1 MRVLIFEDDSYD
13 SLYPLSTL
21 KSVFEIKC
29 GIFTLKERI
38 ENILGRKYKISLHCR
53 NQLTKHLSEIFPYNN
68 VNCLNNDDYLFL
80 NGRVVFSD
88 KSLEK
93 IINKLPEN
101 SLVVEDKT
109 VIAAKI
115 SKKKISSLKSRIEDT
130 VNDNTLS
137 SKDFSGL
144 DIINSEEIF
153 SGNSDFFYVLM
164 FPWDVIKVFSET
176 LSEELLYLLKKKRTA
191 LKKFKGVSFIN
202 EKKIHISKGV
212 NIYPNVV
219 LDAGSGG
226 IHIDEGTTIEPFS
239 YVNGPVYI
247 GKDCVVKSGTKLYGP
262 CSIGKHSKVSGEI
275 SHSLFH
281 SYVNKQHA
289 GFFGHSYVGEFVN
302 IGAGTTTSN
311 LKNNYS
317 KIKVQFRGNIE
328 DTGMQFLGSIVGDH
342 TKLGINTLIN
352 TGTIIGVFSNIAGGG
367 FQHKEVKPFSWNI
380 FGRSAANY
388 DIEQAIDT
396 ARIVMKR
403 RNMEMSLNLEKL
415 IRSAYDSFNL

>member
-21 KSVFEIKC
+21 RSVFEIKC
-29 GIFTLKERI
+29 GIFTLKDKI
-38 ENILGRKYKISLHCR
+38 ENILGRKYNVSLHCR
-53 NQLTKHLSEIFPYNN
+53 IQLAKYLSEIFPDYN
-68 VNCLNNDDYLFL
+68 VNRIYNDDYLFL
-80 NGRVVFSD
+80 NGRVVFND
-88 KSLEK
+88 ESLK
-93 IINKLPEN
+93 RIIHKLPEN
-101 SLVVEDKT
+101 SLVVENKM

-115 SKKKISSLKSRIEDT
+115 SKKKISSFKNKIEDN

-137 SKDFSGL
+137 SEDFSEL
-144 DIINSEEIF
+144 RIVKREEIF
-153 SGNSDFFYVLM
+153 GGNSDSYYVLKY
-164 FPWDVIKVFSET
+164 PWDVIKIFNET
-176 LSEELLYLLKKKRTA
+176 LSDELQYLLKKKGTA
-191 LKKFKGVSFIN
+191 LKKIKGVSFIN
-202 EKKIHISKGV
+202 EKKIQISKDV
-212 NIYPNVV
+212 NVYPNVV

-226 IHIDEGTTIEPFS
+226 IHVDEGSTIEPFS
-239 YVNGPVYI
+239 YIKGPVYV

-281 SYVNKQHA
+281 SFVNKQHA

-302 IGAGTTTSN
+302 IGAETTTSN

-317 KIKVQFRGNIE
+317 KIKVQFSGNIV

-380 FGRSAANY
+380 FGRSSANY
-388 DIEQAIDT
+388 NIEKAIDT

-403 RNMEMSLNLEKL
+403 RNIEMNLNLEKL
-415 IRSAYDSFNL
+415 IRSVYNDFNR

>member
-1 MRVLIFEDDSYD
+1 M
-13 SLYPLSTL
+13 
-21 KSVFEIKC
+21 
-29 GIFTLKERI
+29 
-38 ENILGRKYKISLHCR
+38 HCR
-53 NQLTKHLSEIFPYNN
+53 TQLTKYLSEIFPND
-68 VNCLNNDDYLFL
+68 VNRLYDDDYLFL
-80 NGRVVFSD
+80 NGRVIFSD
-88 KSLEK
+88 KSLK
-93 IINKLPEN
+93 RIVNKLPEN
-101 SLVVEDKT
+101 SLVVDDKT
-109 VIAAKI
+109 IICAKI
-115 SKKKISSLKSRIEDT
+115 SKKKISSLKSRIENT

-137 SKDFSGL
+137 TKDFSEL
-144 DIINSEEIF
+144 EIV
-153 SGNSDFFYVLM
+153 NKEKFFGENFNLYNVLV

-176 LSEELLYLLKKKRTA
+176 LSEDLQYLLKQKKTA

-202 EKKIHISKGV
+202 EKKIQISKGV
-212 NIYPNVV
+212 NVYPNVV
-219 LDAGSGG
+219 LDAENGG
-226 IHIDEGTTIEPFS
+226 IHIEEGTIIEPFT
-239 YVNGPVYI
+239 YVKGPVYI

-262 CSIGKHSKVSGEI
+262 CSIGRHSKVSGEI

-302 IGAGTTTSN
+302 IGAETTTSN

-317 KIKVQFRGNIE
+317 KIKIQFRGNIV

-380 FGRSAANY
+380 FGRSAASYN
-388 DIEQAIDT
+388 IEQAIDT

-403 RNMEMSLNLEKL
+403 RNIEMSLNLEKF
-415 IRSAYDSFNL
+415 IRSVYNNFNL

>member
-21 KSVFEIKC
+21 MGVFEIKC
-29 GIFTLKERI
+29 GVFTLQEKI
-38 ENILGRKYKISLHCR
+38 ENALGKKFDISLHCR
-53 NQLTKHLSEIFPYNN
+53 TQLSDHLSEIFPDYN
-68 VNCLNNDDYLFL
+68 VNRLYNDNYLFL
-80 NGRVVFSD
+80 NGRVVFNERSL
-88 KSLEK
+88 KS

-101 SLVVEDKT
+101 SFVVEDKT

-115 SKKKISSLKSRIEDT
+115 SKGKISSIKSKIEDT
-130 VNDNTLS
+130 INDNTLTTE
-137 SKDFSGL
+137 DFSNL
-144 DIINSEEIF
+144 ETVNREEIF
-153 SGNSDFFYVLM
+153 GGNPDPFYLLM
-164 FPWDVIKVFSET
+164 FPWDAIKIFSDT
-176 LSEELLYLLKKKRTA
+176 LRDELQYLLKKKRTA
-191 LKKFKGVSFIN
+191 LKKFKGVSFVN
-202 EKKIHISKGV
+202 EKKIHVSKGV
-212 NIYPNVV
+212 KIYPDVV
-219 LDAGSGG
+219 LDADSGE
-226 IHIDEGTTIEPFS
+226 IFIDEGTTIEPFS
-239 YVNGPVYI
+239 YVKGPVYI

-302 IGAGTTTSN
+302 IGANTTTSN

-317 KIKVQFRGNIE
+317 KIKVQFRGNIV

-342 TKLGINTLIN
+342 TKLGINTMIN

-388 DIEQAIDT
+388 NIELAIDT

-403 RNMEMSLNLEKL
+403 RKIELSQNLEKL
-415 IRSAYDSFNL
+415 IRSVYDNFNL

>member
-1 MRVLIFEDDSYD
+1 MKVLIFEDDSYE

-21 KSVFEIKC
+21 SSVFEIKC
-29 GIFTLKERI
+29 GVFTLQEKI
-38 ENILGRKYKISLHCR
+38 ENALGKKYEISLHCR
-53 NQLTKHLSEIFPYNN
+53 TQLANYLSEIFPDYN
-68 VNCLNNDDYLFL
+68 VNRLYNDAYLFL
-80 NGRVVFSD
+80 NGRVVFNGG
-88 KSLEK
+88 SLRS

-115 SKKKISSLKSRIEDT
+115 SKKEINSLKSRIEDT

-137 SKDFSGL
+137 SDDFSELEIVNG
-144 DIINSEEIF
+144 EEIF
-153 SGNSDFFYVLM
+153 GRNSDSFYVLM
-164 FPWDVIKVFSET
+164 FPWDAIKIFNET
-176 LSEELLYLLKKKRTA
+176 LDEELRYLLRKKRTI
-191 LKKFKGVSFIN
+191 LKKFRGVSFIN
-202 EKKIHISKGV
+202 EKKIQISKGV
-212 NIYPNVV
+212 NVYPNVV
-219 LDAGSGG
+219 LDAGSGE
-226 IHIDEGTTIEPFS
+226 IFIDEGTTIEPFS
-239 YVNGPVYI
+239 YIRGPVYV

-262 CSIGKHSKVSGEI
+262 CSIGKHSKISGEI

-302 IGAGTTTSN
+302 IGADTTTSN

-317 KIKVQFRGNIE
+317 KIKVQFRGNIV

-342 TKLGINTLIN
+342 SKLGINTLIN

-388 DIEQAIDT
+388 YIEQAIDT
-396 ARIVMKR
+396 AKIVMKR
-403 RNMEMSLNLEKL
+403 RKIEMSLNLEKL
-415 IRSAYDSFNL
+415 IRSVYENYNL

>member
-1 MRVLIFEDDSYD
+1 MRVLIFEDDFYD

-21 KSVFEIKC
+21 RGVFEIKC
-29 GIFTLKERI
+29 GIFTLKEKI
-38 ENILGRKYKISLHCR
+38 ENILGGKYEISLHCR
-53 NQLTKHLSEIFPYNN
+53 TQLTKYLSENFPDYSI
-68 VNCLNNDDYLFL
+68 NCLYNDDYLFL

-88 KSLEK
+88 GFLKRV
-93 IINKLPEN
+93 INKLPEN

-115 SKKKISSLKSRIEDT
+115 SKKKISSLKSRIENT

-137 SKDFSGL
+137 TKDFSEL
-144 DIINSEEIF
+144 EIV
-153 SGNSDFFYVLM
+153 NKEKFFGENFNLYNVLV

-176 LSEELLYLLKKKRTA
+176 LSEDLQYLLKQKKTA

-202 EKKIHISKGV
+202 EKKIQISKGV
-212 NIYPNVV
+212 NVYPNVV

-226 IHIDEGTTIEPFS
+226 IHIEEGTIIEPFS
-239 YVNGPVYI
+239 YVKGPVYI

-262 CSIGKHSKVSGEI
+262 CSIGKHSKVSGEV

-281 SYVNKQHA
+281 SFVNKQHA

-302 IGAGTTTSN
+302 IGAETTTSN

-317 KIKVQFRGNIE
+317 KIKIQFRGNIV

-388 DIEQAIDT
+388 NIEQAIDT

-403 RNMEMSLNLEKL
+403 RKIDMSKNLEKL
-415 IRSAYDSFNL
+415 IRSVYNNINL

>member
-1 MRVLIFEDDSYD
+1 
-13 SLYPLSTL
+13 
-21 KSVFEIKC
+21 
-29 GIFTLKERI
+29 
-38 ENILGRKYKISLHCR
+38 
-53 NQLTKHLSEIFPYNN
+53 
-68 VNCLNNDDYLFL
+68 
-80 NGRVVFSD
+80 
-88 KSLEK
+88 
-93 IINKLPEN
+93 
-101 SLVVEDKT
+101 
-109 VIAAKI
+109 
-115 SKKKISSLKSRIEDT
+115 
-130 VNDNTLS
+130 
-137 SKDFSGL
+137 
-144 DIINSEEIF
+144 
-153 SGNSDFFYVLM
+153 
-164 FPWDVIKVFSET
+164 
-176 LSEELLYLLKKKRTA
+176 
-191 LKKFKGVSFIN
+191 N
-202 EKKIHISKGV
+202 EKKIQISKGV
-212 NIYPNVV
+212 NVYPNVV
-219 LDAGSGG
+219 LDAENGG
-226 IHIDEGTTIEPFS
+226 IHIEEGTIIEPFT
-239 YVNGPVYI
+239 YVKGPVYI
-247 GKDCVVKSGTKLYGP
+247 GKDCVVKSGSKLYGP
-262 CSIGKHSKVSGEI
+262 CGIGKHSKVSGEI

>member
-21 KSVFEIKC
+21 RSVFEIKC
-29 GIFTLKERI
+29 GIFTLKEKI
-38 ENILGRKYKISLHCR
+38 ENILGRKYEISLHCR
-53 NQLTKHLSEIFPYNN
+53 TQLTEYLSEVFPDYN
-68 VNCLNNDDYLFL
+68 VNRLFNDDYLLL

-88 KSLEK
+88 GSLK
-93 IINKLPEN
+93 RIINKLTGN
-101 SLVVEDKT
+101 SLIVEDKT

-115 SKKKISSLKSRIEDT
+115 SKEKINSLKSRIEDT

-137 SKDFSGL
+137 SKDFSEL
-144 DIINSEEIF
+144 EIVNRKEIF
-153 SGNSDFFYVLM
+153 GGNPDSFYVLM
-164 FPWDVIKVFSET
+164 FPWDVIKIFNET
-176 LSEELLYLLKKKRTA
+176 LSEDLQYLIRQKRTA
-191 LKKFKGVSFIN
+191 VKKFKGVSFIN
-202 EKKIHISKGV
+202 EKKIQISKGV
-212 NIYPNVV
+212 NVYPNVV
-219 LDAGSGG
+219 LDAENGG
-226 IHIDEGTTIEPFS
+226 IHIEEGTIIEPFT
-239 YVNGPVYI
+239 YIKGPVYI
-247 GKDCVVKSGTKLYGP
+247 GKDCVVKSGSKLYGP

-302 IGAGTTTSN
+302 IGAETTTSN

-317 KIKVQFRGNIE
+317 KIKVQFRGNLVN
-328 DTGMQFLGSIVGDH
+328 TGMQFLGSIVGDH

-352 TGTIIGVFSNIAGGG
+352 TGIIIGVFSNIAGGG
-367 FQHKEVKPFSWNI
+367 FQHKEVKPFSLNI

-396 ARIVMKR
+396 ARIVMSR
-403 RNMEMSLNLEKL
+403 RKLKMSQNLEKL
-415 IRSAYDSFNL
+415 IRSVYDNFNL

>member
-1 MRVLIFEDDSYD
+1 
-13 SLYPLSTL
+13 
-21 KSVFEIKC
+21 VFEIKC
-29 GIFTLKERI
+29 GIFTLKEKI
-38 ENILGRKYKISLHCR
+38 ENILGRKYEISLHCR
-53 NQLTKHLSEIFPYNN
+53 TQLTKYLSENFPDYSINR
-68 VNCLNNDDYLFL
+68 LYNDDYLFL

-88 KSLEK
+88 GSLK
-93 IINKLPEN
+93 RVINKLPEN

-130 VNDNTLS
+130 VNENTLS
-137 SKDFSGL
+137 SKYFSKL
-144 DIINSEEIF
+144 DVVNREEIF
-153 SGNSDFFYVLM
+153 RGNSDSFYVLM
-164 FPWDVIKVFSET
+164 FPWDVIKIFNET
-176 LSEELLYLLKKKRTA
+176 LSEELQYLFRKKRA
-191 LKKFKGVSFIN
+191 VLKKFRGVSFIN

-212 NIYPNVV
+212 NVYSNVV
-219 LDAGSGG
+219 LDAGRGG

-239 YVNGPVYI
+239 YVKGPVYI
-247 GKDCVVKSGTKLYGP
+247 GKNCVVKSGTKLYGP

-281 SYVNKQHA
+281 SFVNKQHA

-302 IGAGTTTSN
+302 IGAETTTSN

-317 KIKVQFRGNIE
+317 KIKTQFRGNIV
-328 DTGMQFLGSIVGDH
+328 DTEMQFLGSIVGDH

-352 TGTIIGVFSNIAGGG
+352 TGTIMGVFSNIAGGG

-380 FGRSAANY
+380 FGRSAASYN
-388 DIEQAIDT
+388 IEQAIDT

-403 RNMEMSLNLEKL
+403 RNIEMSLNLEKF
-415 IRSAYDSFNL
+415 IRSVYNNFNL

>member
-1 MRVLIFEDDSYD
+1 LRVLIFEDDSYD

-21 KSVFEIKC
+21 RGVFEIKC
-29 GIFTLKERI
+29 GIFTLKEKI
-38 ENILGRKYKISLHCR
+38 ENILGGKYEISLHCR
-53 NQLTKHLSEIFPYNN
+53 TQLTKHLSEIFPDYSI
-68 VNCLNNDDYLFL
+68 NCLYNDDYLFL
-80 NGRVVFSD
+80 NGRVVFGD
-88 KSLEK
+88 GSLK
-93 IINKLPEN
+93 RIINKLPEN
-101 SLVVEDKT
+101 SLVVEDQT

-137 SKDFSGL
+137 SKDFSEL
-144 DIINSEEIF
+144 EIVNRKDIF
-153 SGNSDFFYVLM
+153 SGNSDSFYVLI
-164 FPWDVIKVFSET
+164 FSWDVLKIFNET
-176 LSEELLYLLKKKRTA
+176 LSEELLYLLKKKRTV
-191 LKKFKGVSFIN
+191 LKKFRGVSFIN
-202 EKKIHISKGV
+202 EKKIEISKGV
-212 NIYPNVV
+212 NVYPNVV

-239 YVNGPVYI
+239 YVKGPVYI
-247 GKDCVVKSGTKLYGP
+247 GKDCMVKSGTKLYGP

-302 IGAGTTTSN
+302 IGAETTTSN

-317 KIKVQFRGNIE
+317 KIKVQFRGNIVN
-328 DTGMQFLGSIVGDH
+328 TGMQFLGSIVGDH

-415 IRSAYDSFNL
+415 IRSVYNNFNL